1 MKSDPAGYPLVGHHL
16 LWSSTVKFQKAL
28 AFFHKVTS
36 DFPQKG
42 QGRMTLFCVAH
53 FHLGIVG

>member
-1 MKSDPAGYPLVGHHL
+1 MKSDSAGYPLVGRHP
-16 LWSSTVKFQKAL
+16 LWSSAVKFQKAL

-42 QGRMTLFCVAH
+42 QGRMALFHVAR
-53 FHLGIVG
+53 FSLGIVG